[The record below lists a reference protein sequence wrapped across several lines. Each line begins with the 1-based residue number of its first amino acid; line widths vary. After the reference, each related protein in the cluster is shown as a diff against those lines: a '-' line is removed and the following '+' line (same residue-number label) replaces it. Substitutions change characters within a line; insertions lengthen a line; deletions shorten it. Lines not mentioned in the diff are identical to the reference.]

1 MDDLWQPTSGLL
13 IAVVTAATA
22 WINHKLKDLDRQV
35 NNKGLHGRKESLY
48 ELVHK
53 NDIIAEQQLGML
65 KMIDEKLDNTDQL
78 CKQTSE
84 ELYSL
89 IESRK
94 ADWENVHQ
102 RFDKIKNRITAIEDQ
117 LTN

>member
-35 NNKGLHGRKESLY
+35 NNKGKHGRKESLY

-65 KMIDEKLDNTDQL
+65 NMIDEKLGHTDEL
-78 CKQTSE
+78 CRKTSV
-84 ELYSL
+84 ELEGL
-89 IESRK
+89 LESRK
-94 ADWENVHQ
+94 NDWDVIHQ
-102 RFDKIKNRITAIEDQ
+102 KFDNLESRIDVIEKR
-117 LTN
+117 LP